1 MHCGRCT
8 KELPAGATHCPYC
21 GADLATIPATPAGAA
36 SASAQTAAA
45 ERKAFC
51 VKCGAPL
58 PPGASFCTQCSSPRP
73 GAVIQP
79 PNGPVGP
86 VSPVAGQVVCPRCR
100 STNALKGKIP
110 QWALLVAIIGAPFTC
125 LLSLLFLFVKDPN
138 KCIDCQF
145 EFK

>member
-8 KELPAGATHCPYC
+8 KELPTGATHCPYC
-21 GADLATIPATPAGAA
+21 GADLATIPATPGGAA
-36 SASAQTAAA
+36 NASAQTAAA

-58 PPGASFCTQCSSPRP
+58 PPSASFCTQCSSPRP

-79 PNGPVGP
+79 PNGPVAP
-86 VSPVAGQVVCPRCR
+86 VYPVAGQVVCPRCR